1 MGLKFLNTSLNSIAK
16 NRNLRFDY
24 RILEFAENKVLIETT
39 PFRKFITKLNNGKD
53 VGKENYVSYNKSD
66 IRVDS
71 GTVEVEVSNDIPS
84 AAPIINGRLYKIGQ
98 IGTFVKMPVG
108 NITIYGVVSS
118 VSNTPTKADETVMR
132 YNFGSRFLLV
142 QLIGEKIGD
151 DAFEK
156 GIGTYPTIN
165 DEVHLVIEKDLFDI
179 YGNRDECSIEIG
191 KHSSS
196 ENLSVYTDV
205 HKLILRHCAIL
216 GSTGSGKSNTTV
228 SILKAII
235 TEYIG
240 SRIILVDPHGEYASA
255 FPDAK
260 IFKIG
265 DAINPLFIPFW
276 LMNFDELAYFLV
288 GAKPTDDQKV
298 EYRKFRELVG
308 DFKKANHIL
317 AAGTIDKNYITADSP
332 IPFSARKLWWEMNW
346 WLNASFN
353 TTKKDEQTKETAITE
368 DNGDFEN
375 LVGAKFTSHLTT
387 TFANPP
393 HVSQHKEY
401 FAYEKKMLS
410 RLKDSRFDFL
420 FNPGDFKGTKET
432 KDLNDL
438 LNEWIGSSSKLAILD
453 LSGVP
458 FEVLDITVGLI
469 TRFVY
474 DSMFWGRNETYT
486 GKQRPLLLAY
496 EEAHSYLNK
505 NDSSSYSK
513 QAVEQVFKEGRK
525 FGLGALVISQRP
537 SEISE
542 TILAQVGTYI
552 ALRLTN
558 SGDQA
563 IVKSSAPD
571 NLNSL
576 IDLLPALRTGE
587 AIIVGEAIKIPSR
600 VRIKLESPRPTSEDP
615 KLVQAW
621 KKAHPEDKE
630 NYKTVVTRIR
640 QQKF

>member
-1 MGLKFLNTSLNSIAK
+1 M
-16 NRNLRFDY
+16 
-24 RILEFAENKVLIETT
+24 TT
-39 PFRKFITKLNNGKD
+39 DITYLGKI
-53 VGKENYVSYNKSD
+53 

-84 AAPIINGRLYKIGQ
+84 SAPIINGRLYKIGQ
-98 IGTFVKMPVG
+98 IGTFVKMPIG
-108 NITIYGVVSS
+108 NITIYGIVSS
-118 VSNTPTKADETVMR
+118 VSNIPNKADETQAR
-132 YNFGSRFLLV
+132 YNFGSRFLSV
-142 QLIGEKIGD
+142 QLVGEKIGD
-151 DAFEK
+151 DDFEK

-179 YGNRDECSIEIG
+179 YGKRDEGSIEIG

-196 ENLSVYTDV
+196 ENLAVYADI
-205 HKLILRHCAIL
+205 HKLVLRHCAIL

-228 SILKAII
+228 SILKAIL
-235 TEYIG
+235 TDYVG
-240 SRIILVDPHGEYASA
+240 SRVILVDPHGEYASA

-260 IFKIG
+260 VFKIN
-265 DAINPLFIPFW
+265 DAGNPLFIPFW
-276 LMNFDELAYFLV
+276 LMDFDELAYFLV
-288 GAKPTDDQKV
+288 GAKPIDDQRT
-298 EYRKFRELVG
+298 EYRLFRELITT
-308 DFKKANHIL
+308 FKKQNNVL
-317 AAGTIDKNYITADSP
+317 VAGTVNQNFITADSP

-346 WLNASFN
+346 WLNATFTTAVKDDQN
-353 TTKKDEQTKETAITE
+353 TVTASVTGQ
-368 DNGDFEN
+368 GDFEN
-375 LVGAKFTSHLTT
+375 LVGATFTPY
-387 TFANPP
+387 PP
-393 HVSQHKEY
+393 NNQPPYKTKHTEY
-401 FAYEKKMLS
+401 FSYEKKILS

-420 FNPGDFKGTKET
+420 FNPGNFKGTVGT

-438 LNEWIGSSSKLAILD
+438 LNEWIGSTSKLAILD

-474 DSMFWGRNETYT
+474 DSMFWGRHELYT

-496 EEAHSYLNK
+496 EEAHTYLNK
-505 NDSSSYSK
+505 NDNNSYSK

-525 FGLGALVISQRP
+525 FGLGAFVISQRP

-558 SGDQA
+558 SSDQS

-600 VRIKLESPRPTSEDP
+600 VRIKLNNPRPTSDDP
-615 KLVQAW
+615 KLVEAW
-621 KKAHPEDKE
+621 KKAHPEDPE
-630 NYKTVVTRIR
+630 NYKSVVTRIR